1 MTVTS
6 NQVKA
11 EFAHDLQVGLAR
23 ASVPEFAHLPLIGM
37 AGKLALNIRGLGE
50 IRAEV
55 LRPVA
60 DHYFDIPALTL
71 QPVLEILAEVGYVQL
86 VTTGKTLNS
95 IIPNVPH
102 FSSVYGGLGD
112 YVGTISL
119 NEHEEVAIAVLNELK
134 SKPEKR
140 DTLIGRLGAPKQVF
154 ARVELITQTGGL
166 VLPKRARGQDVLV
179 SPFYFADSLDALAS
193 HAAAGGARG
202 VQRVL
207 DLLKK
212 AQGWPL
218 SLIISSGEINGTK
231 LTASELQLLREMVAD
246 GVLRPP
252 SLRNT
257 ASNTDEHFV
266 FTPMPGGRAMDGAAR
281 EIYERTMAIVAAVR
295 KGQLLPSKFAIRSP
309 VRLLETLRDNKKIRA
324 STEAAL
330 QYTNLVT
337 LRIGRLVST
346 GSSGWHQFHL
356 IETPENI
363 QAVNDAIKIF
373 QTGEPLSAGVSED
386 ARIALQRDESYVQSI
401 LASTALRQT
410 PRPALDEQAKAEM
423 EQLFL
428 DLK

>member
-1 MTVTS
+1 MTVPN

-50 IRAEV
+50 IKAEV

-60 DHYFDIPALTL
+60 DHYFDIPALAL
-71 QPVLEILAEVGYVQL
+71 QPVLEILAEIGFVQL
-86 VTTGKTLNS
+86 ITTGKTLNS

-102 FSSVYGGLGD
+102 FSSVYGGLGE

-134 SKPEKR
+134 NKPEKR
-140 DTLIGRLGAPKQVF
+140 DALIGRLGAPKLVF
-154 ARVELITQTGGL
+154 SRVELITQTGGL
-166 VLPKRARGQDVLV
+166 VIPKRARGQDVLV
-179 SPFYFADSLDALAS
+179 SPFYFADSLDALAN
-193 HAAAGGARG
+193 HAAAGGART

-218 SLIISSGEINGTK
+218 SLIISTGEINGTK
-231 LTASELQLLREMVAD
+231 LTAVELQLLREMVAD

-257 ASNTDEHFV
+257 ETNIDEHFV
-266 FTPMPGGRAMDGAAR
+266 FTPMPGVRSIDGAAR
-281 EIYERTMAIVAAVR
+281 EIYERTMAVVAAVR
-295 KGQLLPSKFAIRSP
+295 KGQLLPSQFAIRYP

-337 LRIGRLVST
+337 LRVGRLVPI

-356 IETPENI
+356 IDTPENMK
-363 QAVNDAIKIF
+363 AVNDAITIF
-373 QTGEPLSAGVSED
+373 RAGEPLSIGVSED
-386 ARIALQRDESYVQSI
+386 ARIALQRDEAYVQSI
-401 LASTALRQT
+401 LASTTLRQT
-410 PRPALDEQAKAEM
+410 PRPALNDQAKAEM